1 MTKVTVTP
9 SNATVPAGG
18 QVALSAKVDTTGFA
32 PQAVEWSM
40 DEEKGTVDYK
50 GNVRI
55 KKNVTG
61 TVTVTA
67 TSVFDKT
74 NVRIKKNVT
83 GTVTVTAT
91 SVFDKTKSGSC
102 TITVS

>member
-1 MTKVTVTP
+1 MWKIVSVSPFQNAVALVNTESTVTNVAVTP
-9 SNATVPAGG
+9 STATVPPGG
-18 QVALSAKVDTTGFA
+18 QVALSAKVTTTGFA

-55 KKNVTG
+55 KKG
-61 TVTVTA
+61 
-67 TSVFDKT
+67 
-74 NVRIKKNVT
+74 VT

-91 SVFDKTKSGSC
+91 SVFDKTKSASC

>member
-1 MTKVTVTP
+1 
-9 SNATVPAGG
+9 
-18 QVALSAKVDTTGFA
+18 
-32 PQAVEWSM
+32 M

-55 KKNVTG
+55 KKG
-61 TVTVTA
+61 
-67 TSVFDKT
+67 
-74 NVRIKKNVT
+74 VT

-91 SVFDKTKSGSC
+91 SVFDKTKSASC